1 MRRKKMKS
9 NENATE
15 KIKKD
20 FEVIMGSIRNV
31 KQGELERRNQH
42 ENRARESQKAKRE
55 INYLGMEENKLC
67 SDKKNELPN
76 IAKRRNK

>member
-1 MRRKKMKS
+1 MLA

-31 KQGELERRNQH
+31 KQGELERRN
-42 ENRARESQKAKRE
+42 
-55 INYLGMEENKLC
+55 
-67 SDKKNELPN
+67 
-76 IAKRRNK
+76 